1 MIMEYKYCIKASP
14 WGEMELQEIKIKM
27 EYTTLSNKTS
37 SFLQGWR
44 EVPSKSPEVPRTDLR
59 MYDGLVPALA
69 EGCSYCRGWP
79 LPVQL

>member
-1 MIMEYKYCIKASP
+1 MIMEYKCCIKASP

-27 EYTTLSNKTS
+27 EYTTLSNKT
-37 SFLQGWR
+37 FLQGWR

-69 EGCSYCRGWP
+69 EGRSYCRGWP

>member
-1 MIMEYKYCIKASP
+1 
-14 WGEMELQEIKIKM
+14 MELQEIKIKM

-69 EGCSYCRGWP
+69 KGRSYCRG
-79 LPVQL
+79 